1 MALRLLSSLLAAFA
15 LFLSPLAG
23 SGGATAAT
31 PHLSFG
37 SIEQSHCL
45 NATSAPDTHR
55 PMTAMTC
62 VSACAPLYAIPAEP
76 SPPLDA
82 AKKSPESREPRPL
95 AGIHPEARAPPPR
108 PAPEM

>member
-1 MALRLLSSLLAAFA
+1 MALRLLLSLLAAFA

-23 SGGATAAT
+23 TGGANAAT
-31 PHLSFG
+31 PHLTFG
-37 SIEQSHCL
+37 SIEQGHCL

-62 VSACAPLYAIPAEP
+62 VSACAPLQAIPAEP
-76 SPPLDA
+76 GPPRVA
-82 AKKSPESREPRPL
+82 AKNAPESREPRPL
-95 AGIHPEARAPPPR
+95 AGIHPETRAPPPR